1 LARRTYSDHVLQLAR
16 RGAEARFQELV
27 SELKLLT
34 NAFPHLKDSFD
45 SDELPIRFLLRRG
58 RDKAAAS
65 PARKR
70 TPSWTPA
77 ARKAAAERMKAY
89 WAQRKAGRKK

>member
-1 LARRTYSDHVLQLAR
+1 MARGRHSDHVLQLAR
-16 RGAEARFQELV
+16 RGAEARFQELL

-45 SDELPIRFLLRRG
+45 SDELPVGFLLRRG

-65 PARKR
+65 SARRRK
-70 TPSWTPA
+70 PSWSPA
-77 ARKAAAERMKAY
+77 ARKAAAGRMKAY
-89 WAQRKAGRKK
+89 WAQRNSGRKK